1 MTRKEEY
8 NSYKTVFNIQRYTP
22 TIIMLSVIAFLTLQ
36 SRKDTLSLS
45 LALRD
50 FFKEML
56 PGASGR
62 WTIDMHWFRSLLHL
76 PLYFA
81 LGCVV
86 SFQVKKIWNAVAF
99 CGFVALSDEILK
111 IFLSTREFEVRD
123 LAIDAI
129 GFLIGI
135 LCVTI
140 FRFLKM
146 RARVIE

>member
-1 MTRKEEY
+1 M
-8 NSYKTVFNIQRYTP
+8 VLV
-22 TIIMLSVIAFLTLQ
+22 IILLTLQ
-36 SRKDTLSLS
+36 SPKETLSLS
-45 LALRD
+45 REIQEFCKSIFPD
-50 FFKEML
+50 
-56 PGASGR
+56 ASGR
-62 WTIDMHWFRSLLHL
+62 WIIDMHWFRSLLHL

-86 SFQVKKIWNAVAF
+86 SFQVKKKWKAVAF

-111 IFLSTREFEVRD
+111 IFISTREFEVRD

-140 FRFLKM
+140 FRYLKM